1 MDALPETPPPTVQD
15 VREFQASGPWLSK
28 SGGPLTVPI
37 NLSEAETIGFLDYD
51 LAEIERIGVDIRGLR
66 VFFVSDAPVGGVA
79 GRQFH
84 RVRRE
89 IEFVIRGSV
98 RWHFEDL
105 YGATREIVATPERVV
120 CIPPFI
126 LHSLTFEEARSTV
139 GTLTNTVYRRDD
151 PRTHDT
157 YPADVFRRLQDQMRG
172 HACSR

>member
-1 MDALPETPPPTVQD
+1 MEVLPETPPSVAD
-15 VREFQASGPWLSK
+15 VRELRASGPWPSK
-28 SGGPLTVPI
+28 SGGPLSVPI
-37 NLSEAETIGFLDYD
+37 SLSHAETLGFLDYD
-51 LAEIERIGVDIRGLR
+51 SAELARIGVDIRGLR

-89 IEFVIRGSV
+89 IEFVIRGRV

-105 YGATREIVATPERVV
+105 YGRTKEIVATPERVV

-126 LHSLTFEEARSTV
+126 LHWLTFEEAGSAV
-139 GTLTNTVYRRDD
+139 GTLANTVYVRDD

-157 YPADVFRRLQDQMRG
+157 YSIDVFRSLQDRMRG
-172 HACSR
+172 HAHTR